1 MLKKNHAGFI
11 KDISVLVI
19 GLSSDSKHQLQEM
32 LKGQSVTLT
41 FAQNVQEAKQ
51 CILQDTLSLYNAY
64 LFDNS
69 QNYEENL
76 MLLKALKKRAQSAV
90 VPVIFQADIE
100 DMSFVHQGLRLGVYF
115 YLLKPY
121 TQELL
126 LSVLK
131 ATVMGFDSQQA
142 LSQDL
147 TTLERGHDG
156 RLESKLQ
163 VAKFHIKTIEDAKS
177 LSCALAL
184 IAPKPKEVALG
195 LFELMTNAIEH
206 GSLNISY
213 QEKTRFIQENCLQSE
228 INDRHKLPQYCKKI
242 VTVEFERKS
251 DFLQFTIRDMGEGFD
266 YAPYLDFSVE
276 RAMDN
281 HGRGVM
287 IANKLSFDELF
298 YKDNGC
304 TVVGRVLVE
313 SAPASC

>member
-1 MLKKNHAGFI
+1 MLKNCNGDSIKNL
-11 KDISVLVI
+11 SVLVV
-19 GLSSDSKHQLQEM
+19 GSSSGSKYYLQEM
-32 LKGQSVTLT
+32 LKDQSVTLT
-41 FAQNVQEAKQ
+41 FAGSVQEAKQ
-51 CILQDTLSLYNAY
+51 FILQDTLSLYDAY

-69 QNYEENL
+69 QCYENNL
-76 MLLKALKKRAQSAV
+76 MLLKALKKNGQYAV

-100 DMSFVHQGLRLGVYF
+100 DMSLVQQGLKHGVYF

-131 ATVMGFDSQQA
+131 AAVTGFDHQQA
-142 LSQDL
+142 LSQNL
-147 TTLERGHDG
+147 TALESRNG

-163 VAKFHIKTIEDAKS
+163 IAKFHIKTVEDAKS
-177 LSCALAL
+177 LSCALAF

-213 QEKTRFIQENCLQSE
+213 QEKTNLIQANYLKAE
-228 INDRHKLPQYCKKI
+228 INRRQKLPQYCKKI
-242 VTVEFERKS
+242 VTVEFERKPN
-251 DFLQFTIRDMGEGFD
+251 FLQFTIRDTGEGFD
-266 YAPYLDFSVE
+266 YTPYLDFSVE
-276 RAMDN
+276 RVMDS

-298 YKDNGC
+298 YEDNGC
-304 TVVGRVLVE
+304 TVVGRVFN
-313 SAPASC
+313 